1 MPITKT
7 LHSLYIL
14 LIFLLKMWPA
24 KALFKLTVQRTL
36 HPAVP
41 AKNGMFEVLYFFI
54 CILSIHLYQILSV
67 PRMGCRGSHICRQLI
82 KINSQMGE

>member
-1 MPITKT
+1 
-7 LHSLYIL
+7 
-14 LIFLLKMWPA
+14 MWPA

-67 PRMGCRGSHICRQLI
+67 PRGSHICRQLI

>member
-24 KALFKLTVQRTL
+24 KALIKLTVQRTL
-36 HPAVP
+36 QKMACLKSFTFLFAYYLSTFIRFSLYLEWAVEE
-41 AKNGMFEVLYFFI
+41 AT
-54 CILSIHLYQILSV
+54 SADS
-67 PRMGCRGSHICRQLI
+67 
-82 KINSQMGE
+82 

>member
-24 KALFKLTVQRTL
+24 KALIKLTVQRTL

-41 AKNGMFEVLYFFI
+41 AKNGM
-54 CILSIHLYQILSV
+54 
-67 PRMGCRGSHICRQLI
+67 
-82 KINSQMGE
+82 